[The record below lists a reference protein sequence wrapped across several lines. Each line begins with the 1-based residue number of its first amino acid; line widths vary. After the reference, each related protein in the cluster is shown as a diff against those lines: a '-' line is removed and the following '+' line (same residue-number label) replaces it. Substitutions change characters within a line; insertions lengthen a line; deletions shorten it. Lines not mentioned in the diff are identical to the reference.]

1 MAGLAFAEVP
11 VDDSRLRGGRQ
22 ALSDDLHGGPLEI
35 WPDKRQIHIGGRP
48 VEIGARAFD
57 LLVALAERRQRVVSK
72 EELLNAVW
80 PGAEI
85 EENNLAVQISALRK
99 LLGPTSILTLP
110 GHGYRLHRPAT
121 LVGGLPPWTLPSPTR
136 PSVAVLPFDTHHAE
150 DAYFGAGMTE
160 DIITALSAN
169 HGLFVI
175 ARNSTLRYRG
185 STSRPDQIAAELGV
199 RYLVFGSVRRTQQ
212 KLRIGAELV
221 EASSGQIL
229 WADHFEGV
237 GDDLF
242 DFQARIASRIAPLI
256 DARVE
261 QLEIAAAAMRP
272 PRDLSAYDCLLR
284 GLATLHSFADGGFED
299 AGDLLRQ
306 AIELDP
312 GYSRAHAHLAWWHAL
327 KAGEGRGPES
337 IEDGRMALQLS
348 RRAIELDPSDA
359 LALSVAGHAE
369 ACVGGN
375 FDAAMA
381 LFDQALSIHPGCTV
395 AWGRSAAVFAYSG
408 DGDEALR
415 RADVAMRLSPFD
427 PLGFTF
433 CTTSGTAC
441 LVLGRDDEAVTWL
454 TRARWLNPGY
464 RTAWRLLIAALA
476 LAGKGDEAR
485 AQVTQFM
492 QAEPTFSVSA
502 FAARFPLRQ
511 PHVSRI
517 LDGMRSVGV
526 PD

>member
-1 MAGLAFAEVP
+1 MIRGCEEDGKPCPTTCMAAFWESGRTNA
-11 VDDSRLRGGRQ
+11 RLIS
-22 ALSDDLHGGPLEI
+22 A
-35 WPDKRQIHIGGRP
+35 GGRP
-48 VEIGARAFD
+48 R
-57 LLVALAERRQRVVSK
+57 
-72 EELLNAVW
+72 
-80 PGAEI
+80 
-85 EENNLAVQISALRK
+85 SAHVHS
-99 LLGPTSILTLP
+99 TCWW
-110 GHGYRLHRPAT
+110 H
-121 LVGGLPPWTLPSPTR
+121 SPTR

-150 DAYFGAGMTE
+150 EAYFGDGMTE

-199 RYLVFGSVRRTQQ
+199 RYLVFGSVRRAEQ
-212 KLRIGAELV
+212 KLRVGAELV

-242 DFQARIASRIAPLI
+242 EFQARIASRIAPLI

-261 QLEIAAAAMRP
+261 QVEIAEASMRP
-272 PRDLSAYDCLLR
+272 PRNLSAYDCLLR
-284 GLATLHSFADGGFED
+284 RLATLHSFADGGFEQS
-299 AGDLLRQ
+299 GDLL
-306 AIELDP
+306 
-312 GYSRAHAHLAWWHAL
+312 
-327 KAGEGRGPES
+327 
-337 IEDGRMALQLS
+337 
-348 RRAIELDPSDA
+348 RRAIELDTGDA

-369 ACVGGN
+369 ACVRGN

-381 LFDQALSIHPGCTV
+381 LFDQALSIRPGCTV
-395 AWGRSAAVFAYSG
+395 AWGRSAALFASSG
-408 DGDEALR
+408 DGEEALR
-415 RADVAMRLSPFD
+415 RADIAMRLSPFD

-454 TRARWLNPGY
+454 ARARWLNPGY
-464 RTAWRLLIAALA
+464 RAAWRLLIAALA

-485 AQVTQFM
+485 AQATQFM

-502 FAARFPLRQ
+502 FAARCPLRQ
-511 PHVSRI
+511 PHLSRI
-517 LDGMRSVGV
+517 LDGMRSVGL

>member
-1 MAGLAFAEVP
+1 
-11 VDDSRLRGGRQ
+11 
-22 ALSDDLHGGPLEI
+22 LSDHLHGGLLEI
-35 WPDKRQIHIGGRP
+35 RPNERQIHIGGQP
-48 VEIGARAFD
+48 AVIGARAFD
-57 LLVALAERRQRVVSK
+57 LLVALAERQQRVVSR

-80 PGAEI
+80 PGADI

-110 GHGYRLHRPAT
+110 GHGYRLLRPAT
-121 LVGGLPPWTLPSPTR
+121 LAGGPPPWTQPAPTK
-136 PSVAVLPFDTHHAE
+136 PTVAVLPFDTHCAE
-150 DAYFGAGMTE
+150 DAYFGDGMTE

-175 ARNSTLRYRG
+175 ARNSTLGYRG

-199 RYLVFGSVRRTQQ
+199 RYLVFGSVRRAEQR
-212 KLRIGAELV
+212 LRVGAELV
-221 EASSGQIL
+221 EASSGRIL

-242 DFQARIASRIAPLI
+242 EFQAHIASRIAPII

-261 QLEIAAAAMRP
+261 QVEIAAAAMRP
-272 PRDLSAYDCLLR
+272 LRNLSAYDCLLR
-284 GLATLHSFADGGFED
+284 GLATLHSFADGGFEQ
-299 AGDLLRQ
+299 AGDLLRR

-327 KAGEGRGPES
+327 KAGEGRGLDS
-337 IEDGRMALQLS
+337 NEDGRLALQLS
-348 RRAIELDPSDA
+348 HRAIELDASDA

-369 ACVGGN
+369 ACVRGN
-375 FDAAMA
+375 FDAAME
-381 LFDQALSIHPGCTV
+381 LFDQALAIHPGCTV
-395 AWGRSAAVFAYSG
+395 AWGRSAAVFAYRG
-408 DGDEALR
+408 DGEEALR
-415 RADVAMRLSPFD
+415 RAGIAMRLSPFD

-454 TRARWLNPGY
+454 TRARRLNLGY
-464 RTAWRLLIAALA
+464 RAAWRLLIAALA
-476 LAGKGDEAR
+476 LAGKGAEAR
-485 AQVTQFM
+485 AQVAPFM
-492 QAEPTFSVSA
+492 QAEPAFSVSA
-502 FAARFPLRQ
+502 FAAKSPLRQ
-511 PHVSRI
+511 PHLSRI
-517 LDGMRSVGV
+517 LDGLRSVGM